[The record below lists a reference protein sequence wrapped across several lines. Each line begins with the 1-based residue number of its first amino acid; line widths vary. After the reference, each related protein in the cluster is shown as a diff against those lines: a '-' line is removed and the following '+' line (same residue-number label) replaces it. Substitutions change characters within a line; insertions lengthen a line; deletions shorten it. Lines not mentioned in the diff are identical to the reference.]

1 MKSLSDL
8 WDSILARLSGEL
20 SDMTIKTWF
29 DEITVVTMEDSALV
43 LHCSNPFKKNTV
55 EARFLPH
62 IKAALKDIFS
72 TDLEVKILSDEQ
84 LAAYHG
90 VAPDRPGNLFDS
102 DAFTFETYVVGPQNK
117 LAYAAA
123 KAVAEKPA
131 EGFNPLFIYGESGLG
146 KTHLL
151 YAIAHLMRSRR
162 PESRIVYIKGD
173 DFTNELVSSIRE
185 NRNAEFREKYRQAD
199 ILLVDDLTKME
210 PKAVYFEGTLVAENN
225 VTEGFIAGRL
235 TRELLAG
242 VPDLASRT
250 VMTCGPAPYMDWVEQ
265 EVKALGVTR
274 FFKEKFFTPVA
285 EAATSGL
292 KFTKLQPAREFYA
305 PVGTTL
311 LEALESNNVPVV
323 AACRAGVCGCCKT
336 KVVSGEY
343 TVSSTMTL
351 TDAEIA
357 EGYVLACSCHPQGD
371 LVLA

>member
-1 MKSLSDL
+1 MA
-8 WDSILARLSGEL
+8 SINAARHFRI
-20 SDMTIKTWF
+20 D
-29 DEITVVTMEDSALV
+29 DEVGSIT
-43 LHCSNPFKKNTV
+43 
-55 EARFLPH
+55 
-62 IKAALKDIFS
+62 
-72 TDLEVKILSDEQ
+72 
-84 LAAYHG
+84 
-90 VAPDRPGNLFDS
+90 PGRL
-102 DAFTFETYVVGPQNK
+102 
-117 LAYAAA
+117 
-123 KAVAEKPA
+123 
-131 EGFNPLFIYGESGLG
+131 
-146 KTHLL
+146 
-151 YAIAHLMRSRR
+151 
-162 PESRIVYIKGD
+162 
-173 DFTNELVSSIRE
+173 
-185 NRNAEFREKYRQAD
+185 AD